1 MTDTPVG
8 VAGGLARDGAGAPS
22 RDAVNV
28 QGFGGKT
35 RHFPCPYTPGQ
46 STPVQCFVPGGTCEA
61 LSVRFGGYNASYE
74 IWTTE
79 AGFEAIIGSMSAA
92 LARYRIACEAG
103 TVEVPEED
111 IPF

>member
-8 VAGGLARDGAGAPS
+8 VAGGSSRDGGAPS
-22 RDAVNV
+22 RDAVE
-28 QGFGGKT
+28 GFRGHPRYFECAYGG
-35 RHFPCPYTPGQ
+35 P
-46 STPVQCFVPGGTCEA
+46 STQVECFVPGGA
-61 LSVRFGGYNASYE
+61 SSPLSVRFGDTAAYE

-92 LARYRIACEAG
+92 LVRYRIACEAG

-111 IPF
+111 IPW